1 MNLSPEERAALEQR
15 VSEEEH
21 HIQQKEH
28 RLATGV
34 GPKQAVEIEKDTAA
48 WVLYV
53 LAGIV
58 TVAMPAAPWFY
69 LRELRDL
76 LEPSKT

>member
-34 GPKQAVEIEKDTAA
+34 GPKQAVEIEKDIAA
-48 WVLYV
+48 SRIL
-53 LAGIV
+53 I
-58 TVAMPAAPWFY
+58 
-69 LRELRDL
+69 RDWIQMIRGS
-76 LEPSKT
+76 E